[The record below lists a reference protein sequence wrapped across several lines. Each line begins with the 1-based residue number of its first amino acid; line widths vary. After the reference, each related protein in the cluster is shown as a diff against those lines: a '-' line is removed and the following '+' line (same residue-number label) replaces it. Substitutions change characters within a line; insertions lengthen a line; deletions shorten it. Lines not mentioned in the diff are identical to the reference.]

1 MIRKPFRFVAAFAFA
16 PLMLAAWVPAQ
27 GPGLSLAVAA
37 AQPAVPAAA
46 MRQVPDFSVLAER
59 VGPAVVNIS
68 TVQAK
73 AQAPKAEA
81 PKSPKGGDPYHDF
94 RRRPGPQA
102 EPEERAQ
109 PREGQGSGFIITADG
124 YILTNAHV
132 VADASVVT
140 VKLTD
145 KREFKARV
153 IGSDKRT
160 DVALL
165 KVEAAGLP
173 TVKMGDAARVK
184 VGEWVMAV
192 GSPFG
197 FDNTV
202 TAGIVSAK
210 SRNLPD
216 ETLVP
221 FIQTDVAINP
231 GNSGGPLFNL
241 DGEVIGINSQIYSR
255 TGGYQGLSFAIPID
269 VAMQVKDQ
277 LQNQGRVSRGKLGV
291 FIQPLTPELAQSFG
305 VARPTGAL
313 VSSVEKGGPAEKAG
327 VQPGDVVLA
336 VNGRPVEA
344 NVDLPRMIFSLRP
357 GETVHLRVWRQNAAI
372 DIPVTLGELEPVRTA
387 AAPESAEPAGTGKLG
402 LALRPLAAAEAR
414 ELDVGSGLLVE
425 RADGAAA
432 KAGLQRGDVVL
443 AVNGEPVF
451 SIEQFRGLVDRAG
464 SQMALLIQ
472 RGDSR
477 LFVPVRVG

>member
-1 MIRKPFRFVAAFAFA
+1 
-16 PLMLAAWVPAQ
+16 
-27 GPGLSLAVAA
+27 
-37 AQPAVPAAA
+37 
-46 MRQVPDFSVLAER
+46 
-59 VGPAVVNIS
+59 
-68 TVQAK
+68 
-73 AQAPKAEA
+73 
-81 PKSPKGGDPYHDF
+81 
-94 RRRPGPQA
+94 
-102 EPEERAQ
+102 
-109 PREGQGSGFIITADG
+109 
-124 YILTNAHV
+124 V
-132 VADASVVT
+132 VADATVVT
-140 VKLTD
+140 VRLTD
-145 KREFKARV
+145 KREFKAKV
-153 IGSDKRT
+153 IGTDKRT

-165 KVEAAGLP
+165 KVDATGLP
-173 TVKMGDAARVK
+173 TVKLGDASRVK

-197 FDNTV
+197 FDSTV

-277 LQNQGRVSRGKLGV
+277 LQNHGRVSRGKLGV
-291 FIQPLTPELAQSFG
+291 YIQPLTPELAQSFG
-305 VARPTGAL
+305 VARPAGAL
-313 VSSVEKGGPAEKAG
+313 VSSVEKGGPAERAG
-327 VQPGDVVLA
+327 VQPGDVVMA
-336 VNGRPVEA
+336 VNGQPVET
-344 NVDLPRMIFSLRP
+344 NVDLPRIIFSLRP
-357 GETVHLRVWRQNAAI
+357 GETVKLRLWRQNAAVE
-372 DIPVTLGELEPVRTA
+372 IPVTLGDLEPARSA
-387 AAPESAEPAGTGKLG
+387 AADPVEPATTGKLG

-414 ELDVGSGLLVE
+414 ELDVANGLLVE

-451 SIEQFRGLVDRAG
+451 SVEQFSGLVTRAG
-464 SQMALLIQ
+464 SQIALLIQ

-477 LFVPVRVG
+477 LFVPVRIS

>member
-1 MIRKPFRFVAAFAFA
+1 M
-16 PLMLAAWVPAQ
+16 MLAAWFPTQ
-27 GPGLSLAVAA
+27 GLGLANTAA
-37 AQPAVPAAA
+37 AQPSAAIGTMHRA
-46 MRQVPDFSVLAER
+46 PDFSALAEQ
-59 VGPAVVNIS
+59 VGSAVVNIS
-68 TVQAK
+68 TVQVRPQAK
-73 AQAPKAEA
+73 GDA
-81 PKSPKGGDPYHDF
+81 PKGGDPFHDF
-94 RRRPGPQA
+94 RRRFGPQA
-102 EPEERAQ
+102 KPEERAV
-109 PREGQGSGFIITADG
+109 PREGQGSGFIVSGDG

-132 VADASVVT
+132 VADATVVT
-140 VKLTD
+140 VRLTD
-145 KREFKARV
+145 KREFKAKV
-153 IGSDKRT
+153 IGTDKRT

-165 KVEAAGLP
+165 KVDATGLP
-173 TVKMGDAARVK
+173 TVKLGDASRVK

-197 FDNTV
+197 FDSTV

-277 LQNQGRVSRGKLGV
+277 LQNHGRVSRGKLGV
-291 FIQPLTPELAQSFG
+291 YIQPLTPELAQSFG
-305 VARPTGAL
+305 VARPAGAL
-313 VSSVEKGGPAEKAG
+313 VSSVEKGGPAERAG
-327 VQPGDVVLA
+327 VQPGDVVMA
-336 VNGRPVEA
+336 VNGQPVEA
-344 NVDLPRMIFSLRP
+344 NVDLPRIIFSLRP
-357 GETVHLRVWRQNAAI
+357 GETVKLRLWRQNATLE
-372 DIPVTLGELEPVRTA
+372 IPVNLGELEPARTA
-387 AAPESAEPAGTGKLG
+387 AADPVEPATTGKLG
-402 LALRPLAAAEAR
+402 LALRPLVAAEAR
-414 ELDVGSGLLVE
+414 ELDVANGLLVE

-451 SIEQFRGLVDRAG
+451 SVEQFRGLVTRAG
-464 SQMALLIQ
+464 SQIALLIQ

-477 LFVPVRVG
+477 LFVPVRIS